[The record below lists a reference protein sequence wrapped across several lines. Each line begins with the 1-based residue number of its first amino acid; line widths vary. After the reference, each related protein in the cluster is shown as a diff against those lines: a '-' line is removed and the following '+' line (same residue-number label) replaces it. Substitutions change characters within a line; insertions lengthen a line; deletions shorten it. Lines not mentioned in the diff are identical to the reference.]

1 MTDRDK
7 LTALLDELFKEGLTM
22 TPGYMA
28 DYLMKNGVT
37 VQKHG
42 RWGEY
47 ETFPMA
53 QSLNGYPCSNCG
65 HHFGEMDISYFKYCP
80 HCGAKMDGG
89 EEDE

>member
-28 DYLMKNGVT
+28 DYLTKHGVA

-42 RWGEY
+42 QWEKHGYKWKCSACGDVVNIDGTPE
-47 ETFPMA
+47 EN
-53 QSLNGYPCSNCG
+53 SLHCCPNCG
-65 HHFGEMDISYFKYCP
+65 
-80 HCGAKMDGG
+80 ARMDG
-89 EEDE
+89 DNNADNR